1 VDPQTEHPTLKCRG
15 RLISTYA
22 ETGTDLFDRHSD
34 ERGLVLRS
42 LRLYEGASGFIRDD
56 PSGST
61 YLVVQVFS
69 DLIPCADAEL
79 DAVLGLG
86 ELSMFPQAALPTL
99 ALMRDL
105 ANALVDDSYP
115 SYAIEVTWARGLGT
129 LVQKLTGVTPPPDAV
144 NRARIAQA
152 ERVIE
157 RFSGDSRLSPESLA
171 DALAISRRTLYGL
184 ETAFPGGIGEQIRL
198 ARISAACRLLSD
210 PEWAGAT
217 VETIARRSGFSSAQR
232 LRRAL
237 ASVGLES
244 PEKLRAAAGVGYPQH
259 AGSRPD

>member
-1 VDPQTEHPTLKCRG
+1 MDSPAAFIEGLLLG
-15 RLISTYA
+15 ASLIIA
-22 ETGTDLFDRHSD
+22 IGAQNAF
-34 ERGLVLRS
+34 VLRQG
-42 LRLYEGASGFIRDD
+42 LQRRY
-56 PSGST
+56 
-61 YLVVQVFS
+61 VFAVATTCTLC
-69 DLIPCADAEL
+69 DIVLI
-79 DAVLGLG
+79 
-86 ELSMFPQAALPTL
+86 AAGV
-99 ALMRDL
+99 A
-105 ANALVDDSYP
+105 
-115 SYAIEVTWARGLGT
+115 GLGT

-157 RFSGDSRLSPESLA
+157 RFSGDPRLSPETLA
-171 DALAISRRTLYGL
+171 DALAISRRTLYSL

-237 ASVGLES
+237 ASVDLVSLASSGRYLIQNVILLAAVGSGVVAGLS
-244 PEKLRAAAGVGYPQH
+244 CQSLIVLSLLSFPTSVAASSTSQTLVI
-259 AGSRPD
+259 GSI